1 MIENGVRVDGLG
13 VRCLEEGSGSPIL
26 LVHGGT
32 LGYSAEL
39 WRNCLAPLAA
49 AGHRVITYDQPG
61 FGLSDEPPEFGL
73 RYRQD
78 FIVKLMDALDLQK
91 LLLVGHSQA
100 GGLVVGAALQT
111 PERFSGV
118 VVLGTGSLL
127 PPLAT
132 PQRDV
137 EPPADSEPTLA
148 DTKALLEANLHRRA
162 VITPQLLTDY
172 HRMSIARNFTNAR
185 RRAAAGSGKAPGAG
199 VPLWQRLGEVS
210 VPLMMIY
217 GANDRASA
225 AERVGLARTR
235 YPGIEYH
242 LLENCHHI
250 VQWDQPDAVVHLV
263 LDFNRRLSAAR

>member
-1 MIENGVRVDGLG
+1 MSENGVRVDGLG
-13 VRCLEEGSGSPIL
+13 IRLLEEGSGSPIL

-39 WRNCLAPLAA
+39 WRGCMAPLAA

-61 FGLSDEPPEFGL
+61 FGLSDDPPEFGL

-78 FIVKLMDALDLQK
+78 FIVKLMDALALPK

-111 PERFSGV
+111 PERFTGV

-127 PPLAT
+127 PPLAA

-148 DTKALLEANLHRRA
+148 DTRALLEANLHRRA
-162 VITPQLLTDY
+162 VITPQLLTEY

-185 RRAAAGSGKAPGAG
+185 RRAAAGSGKAQGAG
-199 VPLWQRLGEVS
+199 VPLWQRLGEVA

-242 LLENCHHI
+242 LLEHCHHI
-250 VQWDQPDAVVHLV
+250 IQWDQPDAVVQLLLNFH
-263 LDFNRRLSAAR
+263 RRLPAAR

>member
-1 MIENGVRVDGLG
+1 MIESGVRVDGLG
-13 VRCLEEGSGSPIL
+13 IRCLEEGSGPPIL
-26 LVHGGT
+26 LLHGGT
-32 LGYSAEL
+32 LGFSAEL
-39 WRNCLAPLAA
+39 WRSNMVALAA
-49 AGHRVITYDQPG
+49 AGHRVIAYDQPG
-61 FGLSDEPPEFGL
+61 FGFSDNPPEFGL

-78 FIVKLMDALDLQK
+78 FIVKLMDALGLPK
-91 LLLVGHSQA
+91 LVLVGHSQA
-100 GGLVVGAALQT
+100 GGLVIGAALQS

-137 EPPADSEPTLA
+137 EPPSDSEPTLA
-148 DTKALLEANLHRRA
+148 DTRALLEANLYRHA

-185 RRAAAGSGKAPGAG
+185 HRAAAGSGKAPSTS

-225 AERVGLARTR
+225 AERVVLARTR
-235 YPGIEYH
+235 YPGIDYQ

-250 VQWDQPDAVVHLV
+250 VQWDRPEDVVRLI
-263 LDFNRRLSAAR
+263 LDFHRRLPAA

>member
-1 MIENGVRVDGLG
+1 MIESGVRVDGLG
-13 VRCLEEGSGSPIL
+13 VRCLEEGNGPPIL
-26 LVHGGT
+26 LLHGGT
-32 LGYSAEL
+32 LGFSAEL
-39 WRNCLAPLAA
+39 WRASIAPLAA
-49 AGHRVITYDQPG
+49 AGHRVIAYDQPG
-61 FGLSDEPPEFGL
+61 FGFSDDPPEFGL
-73 RYRQD
+73 CYRQD
-78 FIVKLMDALDLQK
+78 FVVKLMDALGLPK

-100 GGLVVGAALQT
+100 GGLVVGAALQS

-137 EPPADSEPTLA
+137 EPPAEGEPTLA
-148 DTKALLEANLHRRA
+148 DTRALLESNLHRRA
-162 VITPQLLTDY
+162 IITPQLLTDY

-199 VPLWQRLGEVS
+199 TPLWQRLGEVS

-250 VQWDQPDAVVHLV
+250 VQWDQPESVVRLI
-263 LDFNRRLSAAR
+263 LDFHRRLPAA

>member
-1 MIENGVRVDGLG
+1 
-13 VRCLEEGSGSPIL
+13 LEEGSGPPIL
-26 LVHGGT
+26 LLHGGT
-32 LGYSAEL
+32 LGFSAEL
-39 WRNCLAPLAA
+39 WRGSMASLADG
-49 AGHRVITYDQPG
+49 GHQVIAYDQPG
-61 FGLSDEPPEFGL
+61 FGFSDDPPEFGL

-78 FIVKLMDALDLQK
+78 FIVKMMDALGVPK

-118 VVLGTGSLL
+118 VALGTGSLL
-127 PPLAT
+127 PPVAV

-148 DTKALLEANLHRRA
+148 DTRALLEANLHRRDI
-162 VITPQLLTDY
+162 ITSQLLTDY
-172 HRMSIARNFTNAR
+172 HRMSIARNFTNAQR
-185 RRAAAGSGKAPGAG
+185 RMAAVSGKPSSAG

-210 VPLMMIY
+210 IPLMMIY
-217 GANDRASA
+217 GANDRGSA

-235 YPGIEYH
+235 YPGVEYH

-250 VQWDQPDAVVHLV
+250 VQWDQPDRVVRLI
-263 LDFNRRLSAAR
+263 LDFHRRLPAV